1 MIIDFDDV
9 TQIVKFNNIQVV
21 KHNISQKLLVNVN
34 LSDLACISLYAV
46 TFQCNFY
53 TMSINGK
60 RLQAVLSDFRLFYT
74 I

>member
-34 LSDLACISLYAV
+34 LSDLACIPL
-46 TFQCNFY
+46 
-53 TMSINGK
+53 
-60 RLQAVLSDFRLFYT
+60 
-74 I
+74 